1 MGAIMKYIQTL
12 NKISPAGLE
21 IFDAGRFQCAEEY
34 PSPDAIMVR
43 SAAMHDMEFGSQLK
57 AIARAGAGTNNIPV
71 DRCSEQG
78 IVVFNT
84 PGANAN
90 AVKELVILGL
100 LLSSR
105 KVVPGIEWVKTL
117 KDEGENVGKLVE
129 KGKSQFVGPE
139 VSGKKLGII
148 GLGAIGGL
156 VANCALHLGMEVYGY
171 DAFISVDAAWKLSRN
186 IHHAA
191 SLKEIY
197 ENCDY
202 ITLHVPSTPETK
214 GMINSQSI
222 QMMKHGVRIL
232 NFARGDLVVNADM
245 LQALD
250 EKNVRC
256 YITDFPSAEL
266 LDHPGVIAIP
276 HLGASTPE
284 SEDNCARM
292 AAQELVDYLE
302 NGNIRNSVNLPNAEM
317 PRSGR
322 CRIAV
327 IHRNQPNMISQITQT
342 VSNAGINIEN
352 MLNKSKKDY
361 AYTMLDVN
369 DDIDNEQLAKLSAIS
384 DVIRVTLY

>member
-1 MGAIMKYIQTL
+1 
-12 NKISPAGLE
+12 
-21 IFDAGRFQCAEEY
+21 
-34 PSPDAIMVR
+34 
-43 SAAMHDMEFGSQLK
+43 
-57 AIARAGAGTNNIPV
+57 
-71 DRCSEQG
+71 
-78 IVVFNT
+78 
-84 PGANAN
+84 
-90 AVKELVILGL
+90 
-100 LLSSR
+100 
-105 KVVPGIEWVKTL
+105 
-117 KDEGENVGKLVE
+117 
-129 KGKSQFVGPE
+129 
-139 VSGKKLGII
+139 
-148 GLGAIGGL
+148 
-156 VANCALHLGMEVYGY
+156 
-171 DAFISVDAAWKLSRN
+171 
-186 IHHAA
+186 
-191 SLKEIY
+191 
-197 ENCDY
+197 
-202 ITLHVPSTPETK
+202 
-214 GMINSQSI
+214 MINSQSI

-352 MLNKSKKDY
+352 MLNKSRGDY

-369 DDIDNEQLAKLSAIS
+369 GEPDDATEAKLCGI
-384 DVIRVTLY
+384 DGVIRVRVI